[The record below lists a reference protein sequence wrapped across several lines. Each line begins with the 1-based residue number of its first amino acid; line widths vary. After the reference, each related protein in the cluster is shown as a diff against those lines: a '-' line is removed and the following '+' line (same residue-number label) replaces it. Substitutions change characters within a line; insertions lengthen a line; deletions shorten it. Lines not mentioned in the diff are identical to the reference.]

1 MTSNIKEAA
10 LSYAD
15 KGWKVFPVNVG
26 QKKPLAALVPKG
38 HKDATSDKVVIE
50 RWWTSHPN
58 ANIGLNLAASGLVCV
73 DVDSYKEDCTFD
85 TFRELNELPETLM
98 QRSARGGTHYIFVS
112 PKGAV
117 FPGGLGVGIDVK
129 HNGYI
134 LLEPSTFDEGVYTWV
149 NDFTPAVAPN
159 WLLKAKFNTEKRIL
173 QQAPTQDKSL
183 EPKPP
188 LDINRLIDE
197 AAQGIDWH
205 NNVLRIVAHMI
216 SKGATDQKVHDRT
229 DGLTLEGY
237 TVDQT
242 RHEVQKMIDGARNKE
257 FHSSATFKTNQSQ
270 SLSPYFELHLDVR
283 GNPICNHGNVVKLLK
298 EHPDWRGAFAVDE
311 FSGKKKILRPIPYDD
326 KVTVGN
332 KPRPLEDEDYTRV
345 SMWLND
351 NKFLHTQK
359 ETVVAAVSKACSEQS
374 FNLVKDYLEQCQQRA
389 DIEDQLLSQWMVRF
403 LGIEPVSKQQR
414 LYVEAVSRLSLVQ
427 AVARVFNPG
436 CKADSVVIL
445 EGQQGTGKST
455 CLSVLFSPD
464 YFGDQLPPMTS
475 KDASSY
481 LRGKW
486 CIELAELEYKR
497 KTEIEAIKAFIS
509 RTNENYRPAFGREE
523 IQQPRTCVFW
533 GTTNKD
539 DYLND
544 ETGNR
549 RFLPIKTNT
558 IDLEGLQETRDSIW
572 GAAVKAYLSGEPFW
586 LTGDV
591 AQIAADEAK
600 GRMEQD
606 PWCEIILSNM
616 ANETEATIR
625 DAFVQ
630 CFNDDRDNTRSMID
644 NRRMA
649 KALILSGWKRAGKFT
664 SGDQRNQVKFINP
677 SPSEKRPEVD
687 YKF

>member
-1 MTSNIKEAA
+1 MRYSNKQAA
-10 LSYAD
+10 LSYAS
-15 KGWKVFPVNVG
+15 KGWKVFPVNTG
-26 QKKPLAALVPKG
+26 LKTPLGALAPKG
-38 HKDATSDKVVIE
+38 HKDATSDKAVIE
-50 RWWTSHPN
+50 RWWTSRPK
-58 ANIGLNLAASGLVCV
+58 ANIGLHLAASDLVCI
-73 DVDSYKEDCTFD
+73 DVDSYKEGCTFSS
-85 TFRELNELPETLM
+85 FRELHEMPETLI
-98 QRSARGGTHYIFVS
+98 QRSASGGNHYIFACS
-112 PKGAV
+112 KEAV
-117 FPGGLGVGIDVK
+117 FPGTLGVGIDVK

-134 LLEPSTFDEGVYTWV
+134 LLAPSTFNEGVYTWV
-149 NDFTPAVAPN
+149 NDLTPAAAPN
-159 WLLKAKFNTEKRIL
+159 WLAKTELYTQKRVPP
-173 QQAPTQDKSL
+173 QAPTQDKSF

-216 SKGATDQKVHDRT
+216 AKGATDQMVHQIT
-229 DGLTLEGY
+229 NGLTLEGY

-242 RHEVQKMIDGARNKE
+242 RREVQKMIDGARNKE
-257 FHSSATFKTNQSQ
+257 FDYNAASKTTQ

-311 FSGKKKILRPIPYDD
+311 FAGKKKIIRPIPYDD

-359 ETVVAAVSKACSEQS
+359 ETIVAAVSKACSEQS

-523 IQQPRTCVFW
+523 IHQPRTCVFW

-558 IDLEGLQETRDSIW
+558 IDLIGLSAARDRLW

-586 LTGDV
+586 LTEDV
-591 AQIAADEAK
+591 SQIAAGEAK

-606 PWCEIILSNM
+606 PWCEIILAKM
-616 ANETEATIR
+616 GDIAEASIR
-625 DAFVQ
+625 DAFLK
-630 CFNDDRDNTRSMID
+630 CFNDDCYGVRSTAE

-649 KALILSGWKRAGKFT
+649 KALILSGWERAGKFT
-664 SGDQRNQVKFINP
+664 IGDRRNQVKFINP